1 MRCLQRL
8 PPTRRNKVFV
18 QVSEVTVSAPV
29 QKRKKKKKK
38 HTLVDQ
44 SRNFPELPCLFLFHH
59 SVAPQ
64 CFHIGSS
71 LCSDTDVSCQHCVP
85 EQGTWDKHASSP
97 PKRLCLQLSGP
108 HIFRARFRKNQVLLQ
123 AVQSSECINPLN
135 LVPKED
141 VLHTGGVRFR
151 LMADLRICSS
161 GMAQSAVVCRGLV
174 GQMPVGDSTD
184 MQMA

>member
-1 MRCLQRL
+1 MSHALIFSRILHLRWGVYSVCHPLEGTKCLCRSLRWQWVL
-8 PPTRRNKVFV
+8 L
-18 QVSEVTVSAPV
+18 S
-29 QKRKKKKKK
+29 RKEKKNKK

-44 SRNFPELPCLFLFHH
+44 RRNFPELPCLFLFHH

-141 VLHTGGVRFR
+141 VLHTEVEW
-151 LMADLRICSS
+151 
-161 GMAQSAVVCRGLV
+161 GL
-174 GQMPVGDSTD
+174 GWWLTCGYAPLAWHSLLWCAED
-184 MQMA
+184 